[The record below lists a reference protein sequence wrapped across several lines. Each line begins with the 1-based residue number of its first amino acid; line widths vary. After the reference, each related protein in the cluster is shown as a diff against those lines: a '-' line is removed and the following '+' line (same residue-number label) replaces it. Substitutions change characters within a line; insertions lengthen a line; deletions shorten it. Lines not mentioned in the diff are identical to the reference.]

1 MKKLLAIILLSASS
15 ICSAAFIPNNGPM
28 TKLDVDGS
36 TRTVGYQGAISSV
49 PVSVQGTASV
59 QVLTSTLQ
67 VQIGNT
73 VPVTGTF
80 FQATQPISGAV
91 SGSGPYSVTAG
102 TGMFTM
108 GFVGATGSTVS
119 ASYQGATISSFPVS
133 IQGLPTVQVIA
144 STLQVQGIAQVVTST
159 LQVQGITQVVT
170 STLQVQGIAEVV
182 TSTLQ
187 VQGIAQVVTS
197 TLQVQGIAQ
206 VVTSTIQ
213 VNING
218 LPGITKGTQ
227 GATGITTQDLKDA
240 GRTAIMFYVTSS
252 TVGATGVES
261 ALTFTKSAGTGS
273 TSSAYTFVITSG
285 KRFRIT
291 YISIATQANA
301 SATTHSTVF
310 NLRLNTAAN
319 CNAGST
325 PVLGSWRSASAA
337 VAGQWDRMVIPIG
350 EGYEIAGNGTIQL
363 CASVNS
369 TFVTNAPTADM
380 TIIGYEY

>member
-1 MKKLLAIILLSASS
+1 MKKLLVLILLSASS
-15 ICSAAFIPNNGPM
+15 ASSAAFIPSNGPL

-67 VQIGNT
+67 VQVGNT

-133 IQGLPTVQVIA
+133 IQGLPTVQVI
-144 STLQVQGIAQVVTST
+144 SST

-170 STLQVQGIAEVV
+170 STLQVQG
-182 TSTLQ
+182 TM
-187 VQGIAQVVTS
+187 QVVTS

-206 VVTSTIQ
+206 IVTSTIQ

-227 GATGITTQDLKDA
+227 GTTGITTQDLKDA
-240 GRTAIMFYVTSS
+240 GRTAIVFYVTSS

-273 TSSAYTFVITSG
+273 TSSAYTFVITNG

-291 YISIATQANA
+291 GISIATQANA

-337 VAGQWDRMVIPIG
+337 VAGQWDRFVVPIG
-350 EGYEIAGNGTIQL
+350 EGYEIAGNGTIQF